1 MRRASEDALLAF
13 VRREL
18 APRRRIGAETGL
30 FERGR
35 LDSMNVLRLIA
46 YVERALGR
54 RLRPRELV
62 MANFRTVRA
71 ISDRFFDDAAVA
83 R

>member
-1 MRRASEDALLAF
+1 MPRSSEDELLQY

-18 APRRRIGAETGL
+18 APRRRIGLETPL

-35 LDSMNVLRLIA
+35 IDSMNVLRLIA

-54 RLRPRELV
+54 RLRSRELV

-71 ISDRFFDDAAVA
+71 ISVRFLG
-83 R
+83 RRG